1 MKRLLL
7 RRWRLETPEAPGILQ
22 NQLLYQAAQILPK
35 IKADARRTV
44 NLRYTWWSRLR
55 KKGQPKS
62 PVYQII
68 FLNKTQGCT
77 ATNISLRTLAYLRPL
92 QERLDVVNASLR
104 EKESTKAEFDK
115 TIGDTEK
122 AYMKILESSQVLLNV
137 VKKESAALN
146 SAAEK
151 KPTNNHRPC

>member
-1 MKRLLL
+1 MLG
-7 RRWRLETPEAPGILQ
+7 APLISDIL
-22 NQLLYQAAQILPK
+22 
-35 IKADARRTV
+35 DDRDFG
-44 NLRYTWWSRLR
+44 

-77 ATNISLRTLAYLRPL
+77 ATDKSLRTLAYLRPL

>member
-1 MKRLLL
+1 MQSYNNEIVKCLDDLCERRNRLVKEIQ
-7 RRWRLETPEAPGILQ
+7 REEQEKNVLESQFRA
-22 NQLLYQAAQILPK
+22 
-35 IKADARRTV
+35 
-44 NLRYTWWSRLR
+44 
-55 KKGQPKS
+55 
-62 PVYQII
+62 
-68 FLNKTQGCT
+68 
-77 ATNISLRTLAYLRPL
+77 L

>member
-1 MKRLLL
+1 M
-7 RRWRLETPEAPGILQ
+7 
-22 NQLLYQAAQILPK
+22 
-35 IKADARRTV
+35 
-44 NLRYTWWSRLR
+44 
-55 KKGQPKS
+55 
-62 PVYQII
+62 
-68 FLNKTQGCT
+68 
-77 ATNISLRTLAYLRPL
+77 LAYLRPL